1 LPLAFCVPGCVFWY
15 PVDHQATDRFVETP
29 AYRPR
34 TIWAWA
40 LYDFANS
47 AFTTL
52 VVTFVYAA
60 YFTQAV
66 APDPIS
72 GTTLWSR
79 AVTASGVLVALLS
92 PYLGALADQGGYRKR
107 FLLAVT
113 VLCVLSTAALYV
125 PQSGEVLAALVLF
138 TIANVAF
145 ELGNVFY
152 NAFLPDIAP
161 PERIG
166 RVSGYG
172 WALGYVGGLLCLV
185 VALAALIQPETPLLG
200 FSREGHANIRATNLL
215 VALWYGLFSLPLFLW
230 VPERR
235 PAVRPDVRKVFRQA
249 TRQLVETFREVRRYR
264 QVVRLLLARLLY
276 NDGLLTIF
284 SFGGIY
290 AAGTFGFEADE
301 LIVFGIVINV
311 AAGLGAWLF
320 GFIDDRLGGKRTLL
334 LSLLGLSAASLLA
347 VVTTSRTLFWVAALL
362 IGIFAGPSQSA
373 SRSLLGRF
381 TPPDKRNEF
390 YGFFAF
396 SGKAT
401 AFLGPLLLGL
411 FTDWAGSQRVG
422 VSSVL
427 LFFLT
432 GMLLLAH
439 VDEAESVRLARAA
452 ETDGT

>member
-1 LPLAFCVPGCVFWY
+1 MKTAS
-15 PVDHQATDRFVETP
+15 DQSRK
-29 AYRPR
+29 
-34 TIWAWA
+34 IWAWA

-47 AFTTL
+47 SFTTL

-60 YFTQAV
+60 YFTQAI

-79 AVTASGVLVALLS
+79 AVTASGLVVAFLS

-107 FLLAVT
+107 LLLAVT
-113 VLCVLSTAALYV
+113 VLCVLCTAALYF
-125 PQSGEVLAALVLF
+125 PQSGQVRAALALF
-138 TIANVAF
+138 IIANVAF
-145 ELGNVFY
+145 ELSNVFY
-152 NAFLPDIAP
+152 NAFLPDIAL

-185 VALAALIQPETPLLG
+185 IALVALIQPEEPLLG
-200 FSREGHANIRATNLL
+200 FSREGQANVRATNLL

-230 VPERR
+230 VPELRAIAR
-235 PAVRPDVRKVFRQA
+235 VEVWTIFRKA
-249 TRQLVETFREVRRYR
+249 TRQLVQTYREVRRYR

-290 AAGTFGFEADE
+290 AAGTFGFAVDE
-301 LIVFGIVINV
+301 LIAFGIVINV
-311 AAGLGAWLF
+311 AAALGAWLF
-320 GFIDDRLGGKRTLL
+320 GFVDDWLGGKRTLMI
-334 LSLLGLSAASLLA
+334 SLVGLSAASLLA
-347 VVTTSRTLFWVAALL
+347 VLTTSRTLFWMAALL
-362 IGIFAGPSQSA
+362 IGICAGPNQSA

-381 TPPDKRNEF
+381 TPLHKRNEF

-427 LFFLT
+427 LFFLA
-432 GMLLLAH
+432 GMLLLIF
-439 VDEAESVRLARAA
+439 VDEIEGVQLARATEA
-452 ETDGT
+452 NGT

>member
-1 LPLAFCVPGCVFWY
+1 MRFLAFEPPTAWY
-15 PVDHQATDRFVETP
+15 GFVNAPT
-29 AYRPR
+29 YLRR

-47 AFTTL
+47 SFTTL

-72 GTTLWSR
+72 GTALWSQ
-79 AVTASGVLVALLS
+79 AVTVSGVIVALLS
-92 PYLGALADQGGYRKR
+92 PLLGALADQGGYRKR

-113 VLCVLSTAALYV
+113 VLCVLATAALYF
-125 PQSGEVLAALVLF
+125 PTSGQVLEALVLF
-138 TIANVAF
+138 AIANVAF

-161 PERIG
+161 PARIG

-185 VALAALIQPETPLLG
+185 VALFALIQAENPLLG
-200 FSREGHANIRATNLL
+200 FSREGQENVRAANLL

-235 PAVRPDVRKVFRQA
+235 PTVRPDVRAIVRQA
-249 TRQLVETFREVRRYR
+249 TRQLVDTFREVRRYR

-320 GFIDDRLGGKRTLL
+320 GFVDDWLGGKRTLM
-334 LSLLGLSAASLLA
+334 LSLLGLSAASLVA
-347 VVTTSRTLFWVAALL
+347 VLTTSRTLFWGAALL
-362 IGIFAGPSQSA
+362 IGICAGPNQSA

-381 TPPDKRNEF
+381 TPVHKRNEF

-422 VSSVL
+422 VGSVL
-427 LFFLT
+427 LFFLA
-432 GMLLLAH
+432 GMLLLAR
-439 VDEAESVRLARAA
+439 VDEDEGVRMARAVDA
-452 ETDGT
+452 EGT